1 MSTTDIRLISLFLAA
16 TVSSMLV
23 AASMDTDARRG
34 AEFFK
39 TQGCVA
45 CHGVKGVGEGKAPDL
60 GKRLDRN
67 YTPAGIAAQMWSHAP
82 IMWANM
88 SKDSVPVP
96 QFTTAQAGD
105 LFAYFYSARYFE
117 KPGEAERGKRLFQSK
132 HCSECHAT
140 TAGSKSVGPPV
151 ERWESLAAPIVLIEH
166 MWNHQAL
173 MKGAMAD
180 RHITWP
186 RLTSQE
192 LTDMLVYLQNL
203 PQTRNADL
211 FLVLPNP
218 DEGAGLFVEKG
229 CAECHKDALAMESR
243 LGDSTLT
250 DVAAAMWNHA
260 PQMRE
265 PPPQLTIVEWRRLI
279 SYVWAKQFFANRG
292 DAARG
297 HKTFAAKKCAS
308 CHDDRSS
315 GAPALSKPAE
325 PYSAMTMVSV
335 LWKHG
340 PAMLRKMEDKH
351 IAWPQLSQVE
361 MSNLIAYLNSR

>member
-1 MSTTDIRLISLFLAA
+1 MDRTSVRPIA
-16 TVSSMLV
+16 TVVAFAVSSV
-23 AASMDTDARRG
+23 VFAASMDTDARRG

-39 TQGCVA
+39 TQGCTT

-67 YTPAGIAAQMWSHAP
+67 YTPDGIAAQMWSHAP

-88 SKDSVPVP
+88 AKDNVSVP
-96 QFTTAQAGD
+96 QFSPAQAGD

-117 KPGEAERGKRLFQSK
+117 KPGEAERGKHLFQSK
-132 HCSECHAT
+132 HCAECHAIT
-140 TAGSKSVGPPV
+140 SGGPTVGPPV
-151 ERWESLAAPIVLIEH
+151 ERWESLAAPIVLIEQ

-180 RHITWP
+180 KHITWP

-211 FLVLPNP
+211 FLILPNP
-218 DEGAGLFVEKG
+218 DEGASVFTDKG
-229 CAECHKDALAMESR
+229 CAECHKDALALESR
-243 LGDSTLT
+243 LADSTLT
-250 DVAAAMWNHA
+250 DIAAAMWNHA
-260 PQMRE
+260 PQMRQA
-265 PPPQLTIVEWRRLI
+265 PPQMSITEWRKLI
-279 SYVWAKQFFANRG
+279 SYVWAKQFFANHG
-292 DAARG
+292 DLAKGR
-297 HKTFAAKKCAS
+297 KTFAAKKCAS
-308 CHDDRSS
+308 CHDNASS
-315 GAPALSKPAE
+315 GAPPLAKPAD
-325 PYSAMTMVSV
+325 PYTAMSMVSV

-351 IAWPQLSQVE
+351 IAWPQLSQAE